1 MPTHMV
7 TPGTVYSLNNLQE
20 TTKATFP
27 VSIVKPKSVFGNELE
42 HVLKICAK
50 THLVI
55 LCRFRGDISQMTFK

>member
-7 TPGTVYSLNNLQE
+7 TPGTVCSLNNLQE
-20 TTKATFP
+20 TMRATFP

-42 HVLKICAK
+42 HVPKICAE

-55 LCRFRGDISQMTFK
+55 LYSFRGDIS